1 MILLAA
7 AATGCHND
15 GPDKPDGPAAHTTL
29 VYMVAANSLGQ
40 AYPAQGIMKADSLD
54 LEEMVRAARKGAL
67 GGNRWL
73 VFHSTYK
80 STRLLELTASGLK
93 ELKDYGSVYATDAAV
108 MQQAIDDAMR
118 FAPAENYGIV
128 LWSHASGWLE
138 DGAET
143 VAEKSGVKPMSYGQH
158 GGRKMNTTT
167 LRRVLED
174 EGLEYIYFDCCLMGS
189 VEVMY
194 ELRHCADYIV
204 SSPSELPRDGMPYDR
219 NLGLLAAG
227 GRDNILKA
235 ADNTFNLYDTKAD
248 VEERTATM
256 TVVDTRGLERVAEAT
271 RAIYEKTEPTH
282 PLHRVTNYYGSDRV
296 SQGFYLDFGEYVES
310 LYRQGALDPVLWAD
324 FFSAMSSAVIY
335 SAATPKLWNK
345 WTIYTNSGL
354 STRVVLR
361 AEDLAVQGYDRLE
374 WTKNVVS
381 PRFN

>member
-7 AATGCHND
+7 AATGCYND

-108 MQQAIDDAMR
+108 MQQAIDDAKR
-118 FAPAENYGIV
+118 IAPAENYGIV

-282 PLHRVTNYYGSDRV
+282 PLQRVTNYYGSDRV

-381 PRFN
+381 SRFN

>member
-15 GPDKPDGPAAHTTL
+15 GPDKPDGPVAHTTL

-73 VFHSTYK
+73 VFHSTDK
-80 STRLLELTASGLK
+80 STRLLELTASGLR
-93 ELKDYGSVYATDAAV
+93 ELKDYGSAYATDAAV
-108 MQQAIDDAMR
+108 MQQAIDDAKR
-118 FAPAENYGIV
+118 IAPAENYGIV

-143 VAEKSGVKPMSYGQH
+143 VAEKSGVSPMSYGQH

-167 LRRVLED
+167 LRYVLED

-227 GRDNILKA
+227 GRDNIVEA
-235 ADNTFNLYDTKAD
+235 ARNTFSLYESKTKPED
-248 VEERTATM
+248 RTATM
-256 TVVDTRGLERVAEAT
+256 TVVDTHGLDRLADAT
-271 RAIYEKTEPTH
+271 RAIYVLTQPSH
-282 PLHRVTNYYGSDRV
+282 PLRPVTNYYGSDRV
-296 SQGFYLDFGEYVES
+296 SQGFYLDFGEYVRA
-310 LYRQGALDPVLWAD
+310 LHDRGALEAALLAEFD
-324 FFSAMSSAVIY
+324 SALSSAVIY
-335 SAATPKLWNK
+335 SDATEKLWDD
-345 WTIYTNSGL
+345 WTLYNVCGL
-354 STRVVLR
+354 STRVVVR

>member
-15 GPDKPDGPAAHTTL
+15 GPDKPDGPVAHTTL

-40 AYPAQGIMKADSLD
+40 AYPAQGVVKADSLD
-54 LEEMVRAARKGAL
+54 LREMELAARYGAL
-67 GGNRWL
+67 GHNRWL

-108 MQQAIDDAMR
+108 MQQAIDDAKR
-118 FAPAENYGIV
+118 IAPAENYGIV

-282 PLHRVTNYYGSDRV
+282 PLQRVTNYYGSDRV

-381 PRFN
+381 SRFN

>member
-15 GPDKPDGPAAHTTL
+15 GPDKPDGPVAHTTL

-40 AYPAQGIMKADSLD
+40 AYPAQGVVKADSLD
-54 LEEMVRAARKGAL
+54 LREMELAARYGAL
-67 GGNRWL
+67 GHNRWL

-108 MQQAIDDAMR
+108 MQQAIDDAKR
-118 FAPAENYGIV
+118 IAPAENYGIV

-143 VAEKSGVKPMSYGQH
+143 VAEKSGVSPMSYGQH

-167 LRRVLED
+167 LRYVLED

-282 PLHRVTNYYGSDRV
+282 PLQRVTNYYGSDRV

-381 PRFN
+381 SRFN

>member
-15 GPDKPDGPAAHTTL
+15 GPDKPDGPVAHTTL

-40 AYPAQGIMKADSLD
+40 AYPAQGVVKADSLD
-54 LEEMVRAARKGAL
+54 LREMELAARYGAL
-67 GGNRWL
+67 GHNRWL

-108 MQQAIDDAMR
+108 MQQAIDDAKR
-118 FAPAENYGIV
+118 IAPAENYGIV

-271 RAIYEKTEPTH
+271 RAIYEKTVPTH